1 MRHNMKVNHLIISS
15 GWGGLEQYVL
25 DLSRHLVHDGIEV
38 GMVAADWPGITA
50 RFTAAGIP
58 VATAPYRKFI
68 DLRTPRVIAD
78 MIPHDRPTV
87 LHVHNFREATH
98 AILARKL
105 SPNPDV
111 AIVVTRHMIKPS
123 SNHALNNWIYRSIDA
138 VIFVS
143 DIARRAFL
151 STDPR
156 IDRDKLTVIHNGI
169 NMPDTATRMPDDG
182 FRHIMYH
189 GRLHEY
195 KGVDTVLRAMA
206 IARPPHTR
214 LDILGTGAPEY
225 VDYLKNLSRELG
237 IDDVTDFLGFSEN
250 VHPCIERCSL
260 GICPAR
266 YPEPFGLATVEYMAH
281 GKTVITTD
289 NGAAPEFITHGEN
302 GFLVKPDDPEAVARL
317 ISAVLSDEDLSRRIG
332 AAARRSYDAGYTFE
346 AFTHRVE
353 EVYAAALGRR
363 RK

>member
-1 MRHNMKVNHLIISS
+1 M
-15 GWGGLEQYVL
+15 GGLEQYIL
-25 DLSRHLVHDGIEV
+25 DLSRHLAGNGIEV
-38 GMVAADWPGITA
+38 CMAAADWPEITA
-50 RFTAAGIP
+50 RFKAAGIP
-58 VATAPYRKFI
+58 VATAPFRKFI
-68 DLRTPRVIAD
+68 DLRTPRVIAG
-78 MIPHDRPTV
+78 MIPHDRPTI

-123 SNHALNNWIYRSIDA
+123 SNHVLNNMIYRSVDA

-151 STDPR
+151 STDPC

-169 NMPDTATRMPDDG
+169 DLPDTPARIADDG

-189 GRLHEY
+189 GRLHDY

-206 IARPPHTR
+206 IARPPRTR

-225 VDYLKNLSRELG
+225 VDRLKNLSRELG

-250 VHPCIERCSL
+250 VHPYIERCSM

-281 GKTVITTD
+281 GKPVVTTD
-289 NGAAPEFITHGEN
+289 NGAAPEFIAHGEN

-317 ISAVLSDEDLSRRIG
+317 ISAVLSDDRLARHVGDG
-332 AAARRSYDAGYTFE
+332 ARTTYEAGYTFDV
-346 AFTHRVE
+346 FTQRVE
-353 EVYAAALGRR
+353 EVYARALRR
-363 RK
+363 HRQRRG